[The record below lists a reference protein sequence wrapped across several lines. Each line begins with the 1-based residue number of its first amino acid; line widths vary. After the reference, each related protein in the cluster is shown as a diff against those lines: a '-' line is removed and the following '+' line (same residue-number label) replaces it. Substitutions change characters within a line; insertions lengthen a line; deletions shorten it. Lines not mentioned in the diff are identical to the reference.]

1 MADSTSI
8 PVNNDDDDDEIV
20 MEKTVSGDG
29 PQDCKKDKVQSR
41 AEKDI
46 ESMEEKQSGRAGC
59 RLQLGLQ
66 LRPWPWL
73 YSHLIPQRTMT
84 TTTLQTQ
91 EMDLSTTTMNNNEE
105 YRRNTIADPMT
116 TVPLC
121 ESNTR
126 RHHRRCHN
134 GRTTVVRRRR
144 PMVNKKKWR
153 RMIRTKRLQSIFN
166 N

>member
-8 PVNNDDDDDEIV
+8 PVNNNNDDEIV
-20 MEKTVSGDG
+20 MEKTVFGDG
-29 PQDCKKDKVQSR
+29 PQDCKKDNAQSE

-46 ESMEEKQSGRAGC
+46 ESMEGKQSGRAGC

-105 YRRNTIADPMT
+105 YGKNTIADPMT
-116 TVPLC
+116 TAPLC
-121 ESNTR
+121 ESNTCRHRR
-126 RHHRRCHN
+126 RHN
-134 GRTTVVRRRR
+134 GHTGVRRR
-144 PMVNKKKWR
+144 PMVNKWRSPKKWR

-166 N
+166 